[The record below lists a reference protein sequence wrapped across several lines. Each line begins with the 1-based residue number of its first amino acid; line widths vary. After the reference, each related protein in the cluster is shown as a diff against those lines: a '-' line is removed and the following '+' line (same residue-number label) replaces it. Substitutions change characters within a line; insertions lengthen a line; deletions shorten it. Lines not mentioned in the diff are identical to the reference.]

1 MVKKITQ
8 LFSIL
13 LNCSV
18 FTWGWVLGPLGVLLF
33 SLGVLQAGNCFSW
46 YTSFFLVET
55 GRAVGV
61 PGRENPHQ
69 QREKQGE
76 GSA

>member
-1 MVKKITQ
+1 M
-8 LFSIL
+8 FS
-13 LNCSV
+13 
-18 FTWGWVLGPLGVLLF
+18 TAGG
-33 SLGVLQAGNCFSW
+33 LQAGAEAGSW